1 MKRLTLT
8 ALLALTA
15 CRTTSHPTQP
25 STLGVVRSTADLLAV
40 IDQPGPIELTTVASA
55 DWAVDRSGLIDL
67 SDPRAKEAK
76 LEDGAEPIQVFFH
89 VLAHPTKGTWWVD
102 SGMEHAWREAPD
114 RAAIRGLAA
123 KFMNVD
129 KLKVNQAPS
138 DWLAAHPS
146 GVQGVFFT
154 HLHLD
159 HVSGVPDLPAGTALY
174 SGPGEAA
181 ASSFQNLV
189 VQANTDR
196 ELEGKGTISE
206 WAFAGDAS
214 KRFEGVIDVFG
225 DGSVWALLVPGHTPG
240 STAYLVRTTT
250 GPVLLTGDTCHTR
263 WGWEHDVAPGSFT
276 ADHAANV
283 ESLKRLRTLVS
294 EHPAIEVRL
303 GHQR

>member
-1 MKRLTLT
+1 MKRFALT
-8 ALLALTA
+8 AVLALAA

-25 STLGVVRSTADLLAV
+25 STLGVVRSSADLLAV

-67 SDPRAKEAK
+67 SDPKAKEAK

-102 SGMEHAWREAPD
+102 SGMEHAWRKEPE

-129 KLKVNQAPS
+129 KLKVNEAPS
-138 DWLAAHPS
+138 EWLAAHPE
-146 GVQGVFFT
+146 GVKGVFFT

-159 HVSGVPDLPAGTALY
+159 HVSGVPDLPAGTELY
-174 SGPGEAA
+174 SGPGEGG

-225 DGSVWALLVPGHTPG
+225 DGSLWALLVPGHTPG
-240 STAYLVRTTT
+240 STAYLARTTK
-250 GPVLLTGDTCHTR
+250 GPVLLTGDTCHT
-263 WGWEHDVAPGSFT
+263 H
-276 ADHAANV
+276 
-283 ESLKRLRTLVS
+283 
-294 EHPAIEVRL
+294 
-303 GHQR
+303 